1 MTFERDAPIFVAGH
15 QGLVGSAIVR
25 RLAVDG
31 FGNVLTATRSD
42 LDLRDA
48 TAVVAWFRE
57 ARPTLVYL
65 VAGLGGGIM
74 ANAATPADFLFDN
87 LQVHTSVLR
96 GVLAVDSV
104 RKLLYVSPSTVY
116 PRQAVQPITEDQ
128 LLTGPLEPS
137 TRPYALAKIAGLEM
151 CETVRRQYGRNF
163 ISAVSTN
170 VYGPGDSF
178 DVDTGNVIP
187 ALMRRL
193 HEARADGRDHIDVW
207 GTGSSMRDFMH
218 VDDLARAAIFLMER
232 YDSHGHINIG
242 TGSDLSIRTV
252 AEMVRD
258 LVHPAATLRFDNTR
272 PDGVPRM
279 LLDVSRITRMG
290 WAPEIPLDEGLR
302 STYEWFQTVYDRA
315 DGSVDGAGW

>member
-15 QGLVGSAIVR
+15 RGLVGSAIVR
-25 RLAVDG
+25 RLVDDG
-31 FGNVLTATRSD
+31 QVNILTATRSE

-48 TAVVAWFRE
+48 AAVVDWFRS
-57 ARPTLVYL
+57 ARPTQVYL

-116 PRQAVQPITEDQ
+116 PRQATQPITEDQ

-137 TRPYALAKIAGLEM
+137 MRPYALAKIAGLEM

-170 VYGPGDSF
+170 TYGPGDSF
-178 DVDTGNVIP
+178 EVDTGNVVP

-193 HEARADGRDHIDVW
+193 HEAKLAGRHEVDVW
-207 GTGSSMRDFMH
+207 GTGSAMRDFLH
-218 VDDLARAAIFLMER
+218 VDDLARAAVFLMER
-232 YDSHGHINIG
+232 YDSHGHINVG
-242 TGSDLSIRTV
+242 TGHDISIRTL
-252 AEMVRD
+252 AETLRD
-258 LVHPAATLRFDNTR
+258 LVHPGATLRFDHSQ

-279 LLDVSRITRMG
+279 LLDAGRITRLG
-290 WAPEIPLDEGLR
+290 WVPQVSLDDGLR
-302 STYEWFQTVYDRA
+302 STYEWFIDSQ
-315 DGSVDGAGW
+315 GGGQ

>member
-1 MTFERDAPIFVAGH
+1 MTFEHDAPIFVAGH

-25 RLAVDG
+25 RLASDG
-31 FGNVLTATRSD
+31 FGNVLTATRTD

-48 TAVVAWFRE
+48 NAVVTWFRE
-57 ARPTLVYL
+57 ARPKLVYL

-137 TRPYALAKIAGLEM
+137 MRPYALAKIAGLEM

-163 ISAVSTN
+163 VSAVSTN

-193 HEARADGRDHIDVW
+193 HDAKTEGRDHIDVW

-218 VDDLARAAIFLMER
+218 VDDLARAAVFLMER

-252 AEMVRD
+252 AEMIRD
-258 LVHPAATLRFDNTR
+258 VVHPEATLRFDHTR

-279 LLDVSRITRMG
+279 LLDASRITRMG
-290 WAPEIPLDEGLR
+290 WAPEHSLEDGLR
-302 STYEWFQTVYDRA
+302 STYEWFRSIYGQGS
-315 DGSVDGAGW
+315 GSVDRAGW